1 MDKQNRTKKSK
12 TREVVYYSNRGYRI
26 NVYKD
31 REMQTN
37 RKKIIEGRRKRRQS
51 DKQGKKNRQTRG
63 EK

>member
-12 TREVVYYSNRGYRI
+12 TREVVYSNRGYRI